1 MRIILIL
8 FIIILIS
15 IFLIFLECCLI
26 IAKREDEYIE
36 KYSNI
41 KNDM

>member
-36 KYSNI
+36 KYFNI